1 MKYYVKHMFSDHN
14 KPIICFILGCKMHRA
29 CQRRLNP
36 CLLINL
42 LVYQLHIKLLQFIC
56 KLSSE
61 RKTQQGF
68 YLKRILKVSVMH
80 PWLTV
85 YVLVWLLLSIKLQ
98 TSKYINSFLKVFKV
112 NILKI

>member
-42 LVYQLHIKLLQFIC
+42 LVYQLHITLLQFIC

-61 RKTQQGF
+61 RKKDIES
-68 YLKRILKVSVMH
+68 LNNAPLINCVRIGLAVIVCK
-80 PWLTV
+80 TT
-85 YVLVWLLLSIKLQ
+85 Y
-98 TSKYINSFLKVFKV
+98 
-112 NILKI
+112 